1 MIKLSKR
8 SIFYFVGVV
17 VLGMGVVACNN
28 STQEAP
34 QEENTEDQTLLEQAL
49 QFFTGPLPEMA
60 TDEAYSITDEKIIL
74 GKTLFYDNR
83 LSLNNT
89 QSCNT
94 CHNLKTYG
102 VDNEAT
108 SAGDLGKRGD
118 RNSPTVY
125 NAAFHFV
132 QFWDGRA
139 ADVEEQAGGPV
150 LNPVEMNMPSEK
162 EMEKRLK
169 AIEGYKELFAKAF
182 PEAKEAISYRNM
194 QEAIGAFERTLVT
207 KNSKFDNFIAGDLN
221 ALNSAEKAGLKTF
234 IDAGCIA
241 CHSGKLLGGN
251 MYQKFPLF
259 GSSYME
265 KTGSK
270 REDLGRM
277 EETKNEVDKFMF
289 KVPSLLNITETGPYF
304 HDGSVTDLNEAIQIM
319 AELQLGKTLSD
330 EEVTSIATFLG
341 TLKGELPKTA
351 LEIPAMP
358 N

>member
-1 MIKLSKR
+1 MKKYV
-8 SIFYFVGVV
+8 FAVTAFFA
-17 VLGMGVVACNN
+17 LGMTLQSCGNDAKESNQVADET
-28 STQEAP
+28 SAD
-34 QEENTEDQTLLEQAL
+34 DQSLLEKAL

-60 TDEAYSITDEKIIL
+60 IDEKYEMTDEKIAL
-74 GKTLFYDNR
+74 GKTLYYDNR
-83 LSLNNT
+83 LSLNET

-125 NAAFHFV
+125 NAAFHYA
-132 QFWDGRA
+132 QFWDSRA
-139 ADVEEQAGGPV
+139 EDVEEQAGGPV

-162 EMEKRLK
+162 EVVKRLK
-169 AIEGYKELFAKAF
+169 GINGYQNLFKKAF
-182 PEAKEAISYRNM
+182 PNANDAVTYRNM

-207 KNSKFDNFIAGDLN
+207 KNSPFDNFLNGDLN
-221 ALNSAEKAGLKTF
+221 AMNADEKAGLKTF
-234 IDAGCIA
+234 MDAGCIA
-241 CHSGKLLGGN
+241 CHSGKVLGGN
-251 MYQKFPLF
+251 MLQKFPVF

-265 KTGSK
+265 KTGSAK
-270 REDLGRM
+270 EDLGLK
-277 EETKNEVDKFMF
+277 TQTNNDADLYLF

-304 HDGSVTDLNEAIQIM
+304 HDGSVKDLKQAIQIM

-330 EEVTSIATFLG
+330 DEVNSIYTFFG
-341 TLKGELPKTA
+341 ALKGELPKSA

>member
-1 MIKLSKR
+1 MVATL
-8 SIFYFVGVV
+8 F
-17 VLGMGVVACNN
+17 VLGMTLQSCGNTENKEDV
-28 STQEAP
+28 
-34 QEENTEDQTLLEQAL
+34 ENTSNEDQSLLEQAL
-49 QFFTGPLPEMA
+49 QLFSGSLPEMA
-60 TDEAYSITDEKIIL
+60 MDDNYTLTKEKIIL

-94 CHNLKTYG
+94 CHNLNTYG

-139 ADVEEQAGGPV
+139 KDVEEQAGGPV

-162 EMEKRLK
+162 EVEKRLQGIK
-169 AIEGYKELFAKAF
+169 GYQDLFKKAF
-182 PEAKEAISYRNM
+182 PEAKETITYRNM

-207 KNSKFDNFIAGDLN
+207 KNSKFEKFLDGDLN
-221 ALNSAEKAGLKTF
+221 AMNTDEKKGLKTF
-234 IDAGCIA
+234 IDAGCIT
-241 CHSGKLLGGN
+241 CHSGKMLGGN
-251 MYQKFPLF
+251 MYQKFPLV
-259 GSSYME
+259 GASYMD
-265 KTGSK
+265 KTGSAK
-270 REDLGRM
+270 EDLGRM
-277 EETKNEVDKFMF
+277 QETKNEVDKFIF

-304 HDGSVTDLNEAIQIM
+304 HDGSVKDLNQAIQIM
-319 AELQLGKTLSD
+319 SELQLGKTLSD
-330 EEVTSIATFLG
+330 EEVQSIAIFLG
-341 TLKGELPKTA
+341 TLKGELPKDAIT
-351 LEIPAMP
+351 EPEMP